1 MKYRTIVADPP
12 WRYRSS
18 DITTRGWHRTASV
31 ESGKAAS
38 QYTTMTNAEV
48 AALPVGELADDVA
61 ELYLWVTNPRL
72 YGERDGQC
80 SPLAIVKGWGFEYK
94 TLLTWVKTGA
104 LGLGFYF
111 RGQTEHVLYC
121 TRGDVKIPPARRESN
136 VITAPRRAHS
146 EKPDAFYDL
155 VERVSPGPRVE
166 LFARRARLTG
176 WDYWGD
182 QSLGTAVMPEVAA

>member
-1 MKYRTIVADPP
+1 VWSPI
-12 WRYRSS
+12 
-18 DITTRGWHRTASV
+18 
-31 ESGKAAS
+31 
-38 QYTTMTNAEV
+38 YTTMTNAEV
-48 AALPVGELADDVA
+48 AALPVGELADDDA

-80 SPLAIVKGWGFEYK
+80 SPLAIIEGWGFEYK

-136 VITAPRRAHS
+136 VITAPRRGHS

-155 VERVSPGPRVE
+155 VERVSPEPRVE
-166 LFARRARLTG
+166 LFARRARLSG

-182 QSLGTAVMPEVAA
+182 QSLGTAVMP